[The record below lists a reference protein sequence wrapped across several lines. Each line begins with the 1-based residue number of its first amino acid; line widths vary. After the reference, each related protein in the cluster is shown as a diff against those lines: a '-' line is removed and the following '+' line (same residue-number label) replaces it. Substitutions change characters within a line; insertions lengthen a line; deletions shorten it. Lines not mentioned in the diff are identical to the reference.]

1 MTNGKSLPKDVVDL
15 WPEIFG
21 EVTLNVVPL
30 IYVHTIEITFKNK
43 KVWEID
49 FRKNLKSRNW
59 DTFEEGLK
67 EIISQYEDEIAEV
80 DFRLD
85 TDLIKKDITQ
95 RTKKFLN
102 SKKLK

>member
-1 MTNGKSLPKDVVDL
+1 VTNGKSLPKDVVDL

-102 SKKLK
+102 SRKLK

>member
-1 MTNGKSLPKDVVDL
+1 VTNGKSLPKDVVDL

-85 TDLIKKDITQ
+85 TDIIKKDITK
-95 RTKKFLN
+95 RSKKYLN
-102 SKKLK
+102 SRKLK

>member
-102 SKKLK
+102 SRKLK

>member
-1 MTNGKSLPKDVVDL
+1 VTSGKCLPDDVIRL

-30 IYVHTIEITFKNK
+30 SYVHTIEITFKNT

-49 FRKNLKSRNW
+49 FKKNLKAQNW
-59 DTFEEGLK
+59 ETFEK
-67 EIISQYEDEIAEV
+67 EIKEVIRQYEDEIDKI

-85 TDLIKKDITQ
+85 TDRIKKDMIKH
-95 RTKKFLN
+95 TKKFLN
-102 SKKLK
+102 NRKLK